1 VKYNTNI
8 VTSTKINN
16 KKIELVFPRPKREM
30 DVYLP
35 KVKGE
40 EFFQIFS
47 TDVDTIAEWFS
58 GYEIDSMELKIDNII
73 DSSETTKLL
82 VGSKGD
88 NGLRVVLKPKPK
100 MSSDSNQ
107 TLPEI
112 QLDSRLGRE
121 EGRWK

>member
-1 VKYNTNI
+1 VKYNNV

-47 TDVDTIAEWFS
+47 TDVDTIAEWFR

-112 QLDSRLGRE
+112 QLDSRLGCE

>member
-1 VKYNTNI
+1 MASPK
-8 VTSTKINN
+8 SENN
-16 KKIELVFPRPKREM
+16 RIELVFPRPKREM

-88 NGLRVVLKPKPK
+88 NGLRVILKPKPK
-100 MSSDSNQ
+100 MSSDSN
-107 TLPEI
+107 
-112 QLDSRLGRE
+112 
-121 EGRWK
+121 

>member
-1 VKYNTNI
+1 MQNG
-8 VTSTKINN
+8 S
-16 KKIELVFPRPKREM
+16 E
-30 DVYLP
+30 
-35 KVKGE
+35 
-40 EFFQIFS
+40 
-47 TDVDTIAEWFS
+47 

-112 QLDSRLGRE
+112 QLDSRLRCE

>member
-1 VKYNTNI
+1 M
-8 VTSTKINN
+8 TSIKINN

-88 NGLRVVLKPKPK
+88 NGLRVILKPKPK
-100 MSSDSNQ
+100 MSSDSKQ

-112 QLDSRLGRE
+112 QLDSRLGCE

>member
-1 VKYNTNI
+1 

-58 GYEIDSMELKIDNII
+58 GYEIDSMELKIDNI
-73 DSSETTKLL
+73 
-82 VGSKGD
+82 
-88 NGLRVVLKPKPK
+88 
-100 MSSDSNQ
+100 SSDSNQ

-112 QLDSRLGRE
+112 QLDSRLGCE
-121 EGRWK
+121 EGRRK

>member
-1 VKYNTNI
+1 
-8 VTSTKINN
+8 
-16 KKIELVFPRPKREM
+16 M

-40 EFFQIFS
+40 GLFKYFQLTSIQLQNGS
-47 TDVDTIAEWFS
+47 E

-88 NGLRVVLKPKPK
+88 NGLRVILKPKPK